1 MDEVKPK
8 DSKQVIYSPDYMRVK
23 HWRGGNRARYNEY
36 MREYRKRKR
45 GDHTG
50 SDGVQAEGAAGAD
63 TSTAK
68 EAQIRSS
75 GLSQAVW
82 EDCFGGE
89 SSD

>member
-1 MDEVKPK
+1 MDETKP
-8 DSKQVIYSPDYMRVK
+8 KQVIYGPDYMRVK

-45 GDHTG
+45 GEDTG
-50 SDGVQAEGAAGAD
+50 GDGVQAEVAAGAD
-63 TSTAK
+63 TSAVEK
-68 EAQIRSS
+68 PQIRRS
-75 GLSQAVW
+75 GLPQAVW